1 MMNQMKMMLLLLLVS
16 LGIQMNITINEINY
30 PKCVNSIIKF
40 SSFGI
45 NGKSDEKLKE
55 NLIFVLYLTGSK
67 TKYTAFC
74 YFLGNQEPIDM
85 AKENEDNKFT
95 NNTEPS
101 MVLGTE
107 TVIDLNSDFMISYT
121 DLNTENT
128 NLITSHTDLI
138 TSYSDSISKN
148 TRILEN
154 DENQN
159 LAIINLN
166 GGCLIMDNIPN
177 QEEIGIN
184 NNTSLIK
191 SSENITFK
199 DNFLNITLKECTAN
213 LSDYESDLNI
223 SFSQINN
230 FKYLRDKKV
239 VLFYFYGYT
248 FNNILKD
255 EYIFIYVNL
264 VINGSKKENTD
275 IALCL
280 AIESVITNGDKKKI
294 GFDCEIKFITE
305 DVDSLVFHSSK
316 YISGIPKDE
325 TLLRPNGT
333 MSQASDTEEIPTFK
347 ITSINYTTCAID
359 GNFIIIGDLDVEFKE
374 DLSFTLQFSYPEKI
388 TANCN
393 IKQSNKKNNV
403 EISCKTNEKFDGEVN
418 VKIAQ
423 QSIYDNNKIE
433 KLLFKRYV
441 SNDKFYCNIGMQ
453 QNEIIK
459 KEYNIF
465 ILQVQLINNSLY
477 IFSMIDFP
485 ITNETFFTVNITII
499 TSKNLRNLQ
508 QSNEVIEVHSSENYD
523 GTLDKI
529 ITLSS
534 DEKLEKNI
542 SSIQVKEL
550 NVNNEKQNESHNII
564 LLDNNEEILD
574 TKIMEEKI
582 KKREITNYYELSTNS
597 NDILINKYEIINITL
612 PDKYNNFILE
622 TNTPIE
628 NNKTINLTFLKDG
641 NKDNSITCI
650 CLLSSDN
657 KYTIPCKLNTE
668 ITKNGEYILANKMV
682 SNEKEIIILSQENI
696 NKCKLKL
703 NAKVEETS
711 INKGE
716 KEEPK
721 IEPKIEPEIEPEK
734 EPEKEPE
741 QEKEKGL
748 SIGGIIG
755 IVIGI
760 ILAVALIIILIV
772 LLIYKIGKR
781 GMENRYDNASFKN
794 FVSLNKSKDNS
805 SFSRTKSSKKR
816 F

>member
-30 PKCVNSIIKF
+30 PKCVKSIIKF

-74 YFLGNQEPIDM
+74 YLVGNQEPIDM

-255 EYIFIYVNL
+255 EYIFI
-264 VINGSKKENTD
+264 
-275 IALCL
+275 
-280 AIESVITNGDKKKI
+280 
-294 GFDCEIKFITE
+294 
-305 DVDSLVFHSSK
+305 
-316 YISGIPKDE
+316 
-325 TLLRPNGT
+325 
-333 MSQASDTEEIPTFK
+333 
-347 ITSINYTTCAID
+347 
-359 GNFIIIGDLDVEFKE
+359 
-374 DLSFTLQFSYPEKI
+374 
-388 TANCN
+388 
-393 IKQSNKKNNV
+393 
-403 EISCKTNEKFDGEVN
+403 
-418 VKIAQ
+418 
-423 QSIYDNNKIE
+423 
-433 KLLFKRYV
+433 
-441 SNDKFYCNIGMQ
+441 
-453 QNEIIK
+453 
-459 KEYNIF
+459 
-465 ILQVQLINNSLY
+465 
-477 IFSMIDFP
+477 
-485 ITNETFFTVNITII
+485 
-499 TSKNLRNLQ
+499 
-508 QSNEVIEVHSSENYD
+508 
-523 GTLDKI
+523 
-529 ITLSS
+529 
-534 DEKLEKNI
+534 
-542 SSIQVKEL
+542 
-550 NVNNEKQNESHNII
+550 
-564 LLDNNEEILD
+564 
-574 TKIMEEKI
+574 
-582 KKREITNYYELSTNS
+582 
-597 NDILINKYEIINITL
+597 
-612 PDKYNNFILE
+612 
-622 TNTPIE
+622 
-628 NNKTINLTFLKDG
+628 
-641 NKDNSITCI
+641 
-650 CLLSSDN
+650 
-657 KYTIPCKLNTE
+657 
-668 ITKNGEYILANKMV
+668 
-682 SNEKEIIILSQENI
+682 
-696 NKCKLKL
+696 
-703 NAKVEETS
+703 
-711 INKGE
+711 
-716 KEEPK
+716 
-721 IEPKIEPEIEPEK
+721 
-734 EPEKEPE
+734 
-741 QEKEKGL
+741 
-748 SIGGIIG
+748 
-755 IVIGI
+755 
-760 ILAVALIIILIV
+760 
-772 LLIYKIGKR
+772 
-781 GMENRYDNASFKN
+781 
-794 FVSLNKSKDNS
+794 
-805 SFSRTKSSKKR
+805 
-816 F
+816 